1 MQSINLD
8 VKSYTEGGVAHVNL
22 IINEQDTGVL
32 YLDRAEFD
40 ILCKTL
46 QTGAKEAK
54 DVLFEHVEPSEEE
67 FDYDIF
73 ED

>member
-1 MQSINLD
+1 MQSIKLD
-8 VKSYTEGGVAHVNL
+8 VKSYTQGGVAHVNL

-32 YLDRAEFD
+32 YLDKVEFD
-40 ILCKTL
+40 LLCKTL
-46 QTGAKEAK
+46 SNGVTNES
-54 DVLFEHVEPSEEE
+54 DVLFEQIEPEEEE